1 MLPHIG
7 LHAFVDE
14 AGQRAR
20 TPKSSDHF
28 VMSAV
33 VVPSE
38 NLIDATATLA
48 SLRSDLRRQ
57 PGDTLHWRNIRG
69 HSQRLRLAQIIGSK
83 PWLTVTSVV
92 VCKPYL
98 TGPALDDDTAYL
110 YTLRYLLERLSWLA
124 RDQGRVLTGTLAH
137 IVRFKLAKLRAY
149 EHILRRAPGCQI
161 AWQSLDP
168 AGFAIDQPH
177 RVELLQLADA
187 AASATFAAFEADTF
201 NNTEIRYL
209 VELSPRLYR
218 RPPGPLTSYGLK
230 MHPWTDSARAAYPW
244 VAAL

>member
-1 MLPHIG
+1 MPSQNG

-20 TPKSSDHF
+20 SAKSSDHF

-33 VVPSE
+33 VVPDE
-38 NLIDATATLA
+38 NLTDATAVLA
-48 SLRSDLRRQ
+48 ALRADLGRRA
-57 PGDTLHWRNIRG
+57 GDTLHWRNIRG
-69 HSQRLRLAQIIGSK
+69 HSQRLRLVQVMGAQ
-83 PWLTVTSVV
+83 PWLTVASVV
-92 VCKPYL
+92 VCKPHL

-124 RDQGRVLTGTLAH
+124 RDQGRILTGTLAH
-137 IVRFKLAKLRAY
+137 IVRFKIGKLRAY
-149 EHILRRAPGCQI
+149 ESILRQAPDCQV
-161 AWQSLDP
+161 AWQSLNP

-177 RVELLQLADA
+177 RVELLQFADA
-187 AASATFAAFEADTF
+187 AASATFTAFERDAF
-201 NNTEIRYL
+201 NNTETRYL
-209 VELSPRLYR
+209 TELSPRLYR
-218 RPPGPLTSYGLK
+218 RPPGPLTSYGPK